1 MGIDEIYEKFKWQH
15 FMRMD
20 KIGEILWKLIQV
32 VKN

>member
-1 MGIDEIYEKFKWQH
+1 MGIDEIYEKFNWQN

-20 KIGEILWKLIQV
+20 KIVKILWKLIQV